1 MVVPA
6 DWKEVKVADVI
17 VDSFSGPSP
26 TCLERNIQGEEWGVF
41 KTTCSTMEQGWDYTK
56 HKVLPRAFWGMTRS
70 LIEVGDTVITKAGPR
85 HRVGVASY
93 VNRTLDRLIVS
104 GKMIGL
110 RPNKTVVCPPFLALA
125 LSSKPTQEFL
135 NQRTTGMAESQVNF
149 ENVALLETPLYLPPL
164 KEQEAI
170 AEALSDAD
178 AAIESLDAL
187 IAKKRDVKQA
197 TMQQL
202 LTGRTRLPGFTAD
215 WKEVRLGDLG
225 RCLRG
230 VSYKGDSD
238 LSDGDSPTTVRLLRS
253 NNVQNSLI
261 QFNDVQYV
269 NHGCVS
275 DEQILRR
282 NDIVI
287 CMANGSKVLVGK
299 TGLYKDS
306 QDTRYTFGAFM
317 GCFRSSSD
325 QAHAIFVRYL
335 FLTKQYQDYIS
346 NLLAGSSIN
355 NLTPKSIE
363 SLLFNVPLLKEQEV
377 IAEAL
382 SVMDDELEA
391 LTEQV
396 SKLRMVKE
404 GMMQDLLTGKVRL
417 V

>member
-1 MVVPA
+1 VVVPT
-6 DWKEVKVADVI
+6 DWKFVELGAVVTTGQLGGNYPNSSVSDGLPLIKMGNLGRGKIDLSTRYFLARGFSPSSLDMLKPNDVLFNTRNTLDLVGKVAIWRNELPVACFNSNI
-17 VDSFSGPSP
+17 MRLSFDSS
-26 TCLERNIQGEEWGVF
+26 
-41 KTTCSTMEQGWDYTK
+41 
-56 HKVLPRAFWGMTRS
+56 
-70 LIEVGDTVITKAGPR
+70 
-85 HRVGVASY
+85 
-93 VNRTLDRLIVS
+93 
-104 GKMIGL
+104 
-110 RPNKTVVCPPFLALA
+110 VVCNEYANYALNTSVSIKALREMATGTTSVAAIYGRDLWLLPFL
-125 LSSKPTQEFL
+125 
-135 NQRTTGMAESQVNF
+135 
-149 ENVALLETPLYLPPL
+149 LPPL
-164 KEQEAI
+164 KEQKAI
-170 AEALSDAD
+170 AEAISDAD

-187 IAKKRDVKQA
+187 ITKKRDVKQA

-225 RCLRG
+225 SCLRG

-238 LSDGDSPTTVRLLRS
+238 LSDGDTPTTVRLLRS

-269 NHGCVS
+269 NHDCVS

-282 NDIVI
+282 DDIVI

-306 QDTRYTFGAFM
+306 QDARYTFGAFM
-317 GCFRSSSD
+317 ACFRSSSD
-325 QAHAIFVRYL
+325 QAHAVFIRYL

-363 SLLFNVPLLKEQEV
+363 SLLFNVPPLKEQEA
-377 IAEAL
+377 IAETL
-382 SVMDDELEA
+382 TVMDDELEA

>member
-1 MVVPA
+1 VVVPTG
-6 DWKEVKVADVI
+6 WKELEISELCVPQKSRIDPRVSGGGDICVELEHIAGGSGQLLGVTNTSGTSSLKTKFEPGDVL
-17 VDSFSGPSP
+17 FGK
-26 TCLERNIQGEEWGVF
+26 LRAYLRKYWLAEFAGV
-41 KTTCSTMEQGWDYTK
+41 CSTEIWA
-56 HKVLPRAFWGMTRS
+56 LSA
-70 LIEVGDTVITKAGPR
+70 
-85 HRVGVASY
+85 
-93 VNRTLDRLIVS
+93 NRTQAVPGFLAQIVRTEDFIEAASLSYGTHMPRSDWAIVSKLIVS
-104 GKMIGL
+104 
-110 RPNKTVVCPPFLALA
+110 V
-125 LSSKPTQEFL
+125 
-135 NQRTTGMAESQVNF
+135 
-149 ENVALLETPLYLPPL
+149 PPL

-225 RCLRG
+225 TCLRG

-238 LSDGDSPTTVRLLRS
+238 LSDGDTPTTVRLLRS
-253 NNVQNSLI
+253 NNVQNSMI
-261 QFNDVQYV
+261 QFNDLQYV
-269 NHGCVS
+269 NHDCVS

-282 NDIVI
+282 DDIVI

-299 TGLYKDS
+299 TGLYKGS
-306 QDTRYTFGAFM
+306 QDAQYTFGAFM

-325 QAHAIFVRYL
+325 QAHAIFIRYL
-335 FLTKQYQDYIS
+335 FLTKQYQNYIS

-363 SLLFNVPLLKEQEV
+363 SLLFNVPPLKEQKA
-377 IAEAL
+377 IAETL
-382 SVMDDELEA
+382 SAVDDELEA
-391 LTEQV
+391 LAEQV

>member
-1 MVVPA
+1 MVAPA

-17 VDSFSGPSP
+17 IDSFSGPSP

-110 RPNKTVVCPPFLALA
+110 RPNKTVVSPPFLALA

-202 LTGRTRLPGFTAD
+202 LTGRTRLSGFTAD

-225 RCLRG
+225 STFGGLTG
-230 VSYKGDSD
+230 KSSKDFGDGNSSFVTFMNVMSNVV
-238 LSDGDSPTTVRLLRS
+238 LNNQGTEKVRIGNGERQSQLLEGD
-253 NNVQNSLI
+253 
-261 QFNDVQYV
+261 
-269 NHGCVS
+269 
-275 DEQILRR
+275 
-282 NDIVI
+282 VI
-287 CMANGSKVLVGK
+287 FNGSSETPEEVGFGSVVPINLK
-299 TGLYKDS
+299 GLYLNSFCFGFRRKDTKS
-306 QDTRYTFGAFM
+306 LDPKFFAYLTRSPLGRDIIRPMAQGSTRYNIAKT
-317 GCFRSSSD
+317 
-325 QAHAIFVRYL
+325 
-335 FLTKQYQDYIS
+335 
-346 NLLAGSSIN
+346 NLLNGR
-355 NLTPKSIE
+355 
-363 SLLFNVPLLKEQEV
+363 FPLPPLKEQDA
-377 IAEAL
+377 IAEVL

-404 GMMQDLLTGKVRL
+404 GMMQDLLAGKVRL

>member
-197 TMQQL
+197 AMQQL

-215 WKEVRLGDLG
+215 WKEVRLGEIAEVDPENLSATTSPHYEFKYISLENVSKGRLVGFTTQVFQTAPSRARRILKDLDVLLATVRPNLLG
-225 RCLRG
+225 HLLFR
-230 VSYKGDSD
+230 GDSNWIGSTGFAVVRCK
-238 LSDGDSPTTVRLLRS
+238 SDVYSSTFMSQVVFSYVIQAQIELLITGSNYPAINSKDVRELR
-253 NNVQNSLI
+253 
-261 QFNDVQYV
+261 
-269 NHGCVS
+269 
-275 DEQILRR
+275 
-282 NDIVI
+282 
-287 CMANGSKVLVGK
+287 
-299 TGLYKDS
+299 
-306 QDTRYTFGAFM
+306 
-317 GCFRSSSD
+317 
-325 QAHAIFVRYL
+325 
-335 FLTKQYQDYIS
+335 
-346 NLLAGSSIN
+346 
-355 NLTPKSIE
+355 
-363 SLLFNVPLLKEQEV
+363 VPLPPLKEQEA

-382 SVMDDELEA
+382 TVMDDELEA
-391 LTEQV
+391 LNEQV
-396 SKLRMVKE
+396 LKLRMVKE